1 MNRKRTVLVTGFGP
15 FPGAPFNPSGPLA
28 LKLAGRRRPAF
39 ADISLLAH
47 VFPTS
52 YRAVDHALPQL
63 IAEHHPDAILMFG
76 LATRSRHVRIETQA
90 RNTLSSFPDASGHAA
105 RTSAIAP
112 SKRSSLPIRA
122 PRSALLHAA
131 RHGRIP
137 ARLSRDAGHYLCNYL
152 YWRGL
157 EAAGHPDGPRI
168 VVFVHIPNVRRKPTR
183 KGGKRRHVFQRDIA
197 ATGEAIL
204 RALIPALNRGVA
216 QANPGA

>member
-1 MNRKRTVLVTGFGP
+1 VNRKRTVLVTGFGP
-15 FPGAPFNPSGPLA
+15 FPGAPFNPSGSLA

-39 ADISLLAH
+39 ADVRLLAH

-52 YRAVDHALPQL
+52 YCAVDHALPQL

-90 RNTLSSFPDASGHAA
+90 HNTLSSFPDASGHAA
-105 RTSAIAP
+105 RASAIAP
-112 SKRSSLPIRA
+112 TKRSSLPIRA

-131 RHGRIP
+131 RQGRIP
-137 ARLSRDAGHYLCNYL
+137 ARLSRDAGRYLCNYL

-168 VVFVHIPNVRRKPTR
+168 IVFVHIPNVRRKAAR
-183 KGGKRRHVFQRDIA
+183 KGGKRRNFFQRDVA
-197 ATGEAIL
+197 TTGEAIL
-204 RALIPALNRGVA
+204 LALIPALNRDGSRISTG
-216 QANPGA
+216 P